1 MTTINRL
8 SRSARIPAGTLLVL
22 VCWIC
27 GIAQEGKQ
35 PPANNESQVGAVL
48 WMQTSG
54 ERAALSYQAFSLARM
69 MLDRDLRSRSRMRR
83 AVIVDIDETI
93 MDNSRNQ
100 AWLIKNNQAFNDQN
114 WLAWVNR
121 AEATAIPGAVEFLNY
136 ATSRGVRVFYIT
148 NRKVAEK
155 EGTATNLRKLGFP
168 RVNDETL
175 LVRTDTKS
183 SSKEP
188 RRQSVSSKYR
198 VVLLM
203 GDNLN
208 DFSDV
213 FENAKT
219 VAGRMTVTD
228 QNKAKFGSRFIVLP
242 NPMYGDWE
250 NAIYDYNFKLSEEEK
265 AAKRRT
271 ALRD

>member
-1 MTTINRL
+1 MNQSHRAVRL
-8 SRSARIPAGTLLVL
+8 LTVLLLLLSPSLTVT
-22 VCWIC
+22 
-27 GIAQEGKQ
+27 AQQ
-35 PPANNESQVGAVL
+35 ADNEYQTGAVL

-54 ERAALSYQAFSLARM
+54 ERAALSFQAFSLARM
-69 MLDRDLRSRSRMRR
+69 VLERDLRIRSRMRR

-100 AWLIKNNQAFNDQN
+100 AWLIKNQQIYNDEN

-136 ATSRGVRVFYIT
+136 ANSRGVRVFYIT
-148 NRKVAEK
+148 NRKAVEK
-155 EGTATNLRKLGFP
+155 EGTAVNLRKLGFP
-168 RVNDETL
+168 KVNDETL

-188 RRQSVSSKYR
+188 RRQAVSAKYR

-219 VAGRMTVTD
+219 SAGRMTVTE

-250 NAIYDYNFKLSEEEK
+250 NAIYDYNFKLSQEEK
-265 AAKRRT
+265 AAKRRA
-271 ALRD
+271 ALKE